1 MRRGPIRSSP
11 DVKVCGSQQV
21 GAIGLP
27 LPRALQL
34 AEHIP
39 ASAYVY
45 VPIIRH
51 GTGWAGLVAVG
62 HG

>member
-1 MRRGPIRSSP
+1 
-11 DVKVCGSQQV
+11 VKVCGSQQV